1 MITFPPVGG
10 LWGTVGG
17 ENSTQRV
24 KLLTFSGTLSVYNV
38 CFVMVDEVI
47 LG

>member
-17 ENSTQRV
+17 ENSTQRG
-24 KLLTFSGTLSVYNV
+24 KLLTFSGTLSV